1 MNDSPMK
8 PRILE
13 LLRFA
18 HQEEQQLVGTLSAA
32 ERRAA
37 GTAER
42 WSAKD
47 ILVNI
52 MLWKELQTQK
62 LAMAVRG
69 EVPPE
74 WRDGALVASLNNQA
88 REKYLD
94 VPLESVQQ
102 EAGRIFAAFMAQ
114 VE

>member
-18 HQEEQQLVGTLSAA
+18 HQEEQALMGTLNEA
-32 ERRAA
+32 ERSAV

-47 ILVNI
+47 RLVNI
-52 MLWKELQTQK
+52 MLWKELQAQK
-62 LAMAVRG
+62 LAMA
-69 EVPPE
+69 
-74 WRDGALVASLNNQA
+74 AQ
-88 REKYLD
+88 
-94 VPLESVQQ
+94 ES
-102 EAGRIFAAFMAQ
+102 R
-114 VE
+114 

>member
-18 HQEEQQLVGTLSAA
+18 HQEEQALMGTLSEA
-32 ERRAA
+32 ERGEMAT
-37 GTAER
+37 GER

-69 EVPPE
+69 EVPSE
-74 WRDGALVASLNNQA
+74 WRDGALVNSLNERA
-88 REKYLD
+88 RGKHRD
-94 VPLESVQQ
+94 VPFEKVQQ
-102 EAGRIFAAFMAQ
+102 EAERVFAAL
-114 VE
+114 